1 MMSENEN
8 DLFNEV
14 MLALAV
20 PSRMLVN
27 RGFQRPQTHKGADW
41 SIRNTRQLL
50 SGSTKFIVSDS
61 LLRHAVLA
69 SLVKPKALL
78 EACKWGIPPIE
89 NMWIEWNEHRRVELM
104 AEQLTAMGV
113 KIADENDDTYRSER
127 VGYHISPVKG
137 LNMYSLFFRDND
149 NKIAVPLN
157 AFYIKNEDVISA
169 EEFVRDRETNMFGQN
184 TDWNK
189 GSMDAKLSFFAD
201 HQRLYGKVLLGTP
214 YCSKIFS
221 GPEHQK
227 YIDQVCQRMTF
238 GMHPF
243 AGAAYQASFVNPV
256 DSEIFK
262 TPSDFKNWFE
272 ASIQMNYGD
281 ARFLMTLMAL
291 INYPNILIERDQP
304 EVQQRMIAG
313 RRVPRNEM
321 RVIEL
326 DLPKPRGVTRYQR
339 MFRGM
344 GTPKRQHVRRGH
356 VRTIRHKDGTET
368 TRWIPEMVVGDPSL
382 GRIDHQYD
390 LKTKGSKN
398 ADKV

>member
-1 MMSENEN
+1 MSENEN

-14 MLALAV
+14 MLALAM
-20 PSRMLVN
+20 PNRMLVN
-27 RGFQRPQTHKGADW
+27 RDVQRPQTHKGADW

-149 NKIAVPLN
+149 KKIAVPLN

-238 GMHPF
+238 GMHPL

-356 VRTIRHKDGTET
+356 VRTIKHKDGTET

-398 ADKV
+398 AEKI

>member
-1 MMSENEN
+1 MSENEN

-14 MLALAV
+14 MLALAI
-20 PSRMLVN
+20 PNRMLKKSNV
-27 RGFQRPQTHKGADW
+27 QWPQTGREADW

-50 SGSTKFIVSDS
+50 AGSTKFIVSDS
-61 LLRHAVLA
+61 LLKHAVMA
-69 SLVKPKALL
+69 SLVPPKFLL
-78 EACKWGIPPIE
+78 EACKWGMPPIE
-89 NMWIEWNEHRRVELM
+89 NMWIEWNEERRVELM
-104 AEQLTAMGV
+104 EEQLTSMGV
-113 KIADENDDTYRSER
+113 KVSNDETDKFASER

-137 LNMYSLFFRDND
+137 LNMYSLFFRDQSD
-149 NKIAVPLN
+149 GSIAVPRH
-157 AFYIKNEDVISA
+157 AFYIKNEEELTFDDFINQRKVEMYDMHEETARADFANWQELFGRELIGPSYSEA
-169 EEFVRDRETNMFGQN
+169 LYPEEKHKRYTSQIMRRMAYGTHPLSDAAYKEEFKRHRL
-184 TDWNK
+184 K
-189 GSMDAKLSFFAD
+189 GRALA
-201 HQRLYGKVLLGTP
+201 Q
-214 YCSKIFS
+214 
-221 GPEHQK
+221 
-227 YIDQVCQRMTF
+227 
-238 GMHPF
+238 
-243 AGAAYQASFVNPV
+243 
-256 DSEIFK
+256 
-262 TPSDFKNWFE
+262 WFMQT
-272 ASIQMNYGD
+272 IQMNMGD

-339 MFRGM
+339 MFKGM

-356 VRTIRHKDGTET
+356 VRTIKHKDGTET

-398 ADKV
+398 ADKI

>member
-1 MMSENEN
+1 MSENEN

-14 MLALAV
+14 MLALAM
-20 PSRMLVN
+20 PNRMLVN
-27 RGFQRPQTHKGADW
+27 RDVQRPQTHKGADW

-50 SGSTKFIVSDS
+50 AGSTKFIVSDS
-61 LLRHAVLA
+61 LLHHAVLA

-78 EACKWGIPPIE
+78 EACKWAMPPIE

-104 AEQLTAMGV
+104 AEQLKSMGI
-113 KIADENDDTYRSER
+113 KIAEEDDDADRSER

-137 LNMYSLFFRDND
+137 LNMYSLFFRDTD

-157 AFYIKNEDVISA
+157 AFYIKNEETISA
-169 EEFVRDRETNMFGQN
+169 EEFVRDRETNMFGSQ
-184 TDWNK
+184 K
-189 GSMDAKLSFFAD
+189 GLSDADAGLEFFEE
-201 HQRLYGKVLLGTP
+201 HQVQYGKVLLGTP
-214 YCSKIFS
+214 YCANIFS

-227 YIDQVCQRMTF
+227 YIDQVCRRMTF
-238 GMHPF
+238 GMHPL

-256 DSEIFK
+256 DSGILK
-262 TPSDFKNWFE
+262 TPSDFKRWFD

-281 ARFLMTLMAL
+281 ARFLMTLMSL

-304 EVQQRMIAG
+304 EAQQRMIAG

-339 MFRGM
+339 MFKGM

-356 VRTIRHKDGTET
+356 VRRIKHKDGTET

-398 ADKV
+398 ADKI

>member
-14 MLALAV
+14 MLALAI
-20 PSRMLVN
+20 PNRMLKKSNV
-27 RGFQRPQTHKGADW
+27 QWPQTGKEADW

-50 SGSTKFIVSDS
+50 AGSTKFIVSDS
-61 LLRHAVLA
+61 LLKHAVMA
-69 SLVKPKALL
+69 SLVPPKFLL
-78 EACKWGIPPIE
+78 EACKWGMPPIE
-89 NMWIEWNEHRRVELM
+89 NMWIEWNEERRVELM
-104 AEQLTAMGV
+104 EEQLTSMGV
-113 KIADENDDTYRSER
+113 KVSNDETDKFASER

-137 LNMYSLFFRDND
+137 LNMYSLFFRDQSD
-149 NKIAVPLN
+149 GSIAVPRH
-157 AFYIKNEDVISA
+157 AFYIKNEEELTFDDFINQRKVEMYDMHEETARADFANWQELFGRELIGPSYIEA
-169 EEFVRDRETNMFGQN
+169 LYPEEKHKRYTSQIMRRMAYGTHPLSDAAYKEEFKRHRL
-184 TDWNK
+184 K
-189 GSMDAKLSFFAD
+189 GRALA
-201 HQRLYGKVLLGTP
+201 Q
-214 YCSKIFS
+214 
-221 GPEHQK
+221 
-227 YIDQVCQRMTF
+227 
-238 GMHPF
+238 
-243 AGAAYQASFVNPV
+243 
-256 DSEIFK
+256 
-262 TPSDFKNWFE
+262 WFMQT
-272 ASIQMNYGD
+272 IQMNMGD

-339 MFRGM
+339 MFKGM

-356 VRTIRHKDGTET
+356 IRTIKHKDGTET

-390 LKTKGSKN
+390 LKTKGSK
-398 ADKV
+398 

>member
-14 MLALAV
+14 MLALAI
-20 PSRMLVN
+20 PNRMLKKSNV
-27 RGFQRPQTHKGADW
+27 QWPQTGKEADW
-41 SIRNTRQLL
+41 SMRNTRQLL
-50 SGSTKFIVSDS
+50 AGSTKFIVSDS
-61 LLRHAVLA
+61 LLKHAVMA
-69 SLVKPKALL
+69 SLVPPKFLL

-89 NMWIEWNEHRRVELM
+89 NMWIEWNEERRVELM
-104 AEQLTAMGV
+104 EEQLTSMGV
-113 KIADENDDTYRSER
+113 KVSNDAKDKFASER

-137 LNMYSLFFRDND
+137 LNMYSLFFRDQSD
-149 NKIAVPLN
+149 GSIAVPRH
-157 AFYIKNEDVISA
+157 AFYIMNE
-169 EEFVRDRETNMFGQN
+169 EELTFDDLINQRKVEMYDMHEETARADFANWQELFGRQLIGPSYLEALYPEEKHKRY
-184 TDWNK
+184 TSQIMRRMAY
-189 GSMDAKLSFFAD
+189 GTHPLSD
-201 HQRLYGKVLLGTP
+201 
-214 YCSKIFS
+214 
-221 GPEHQK
+221 
-227 YIDQVCQRMTF
+227 
-238 GMHPF
+238 
-243 AGAAYQASFVNPV
+243 AAYK
-256 DSEIFK
+256 EGFK
-262 TPSDFKNWFE
+262 RHHLKGRALAQWFMQT
-272 ASIQMNYGD
+272 IQMNMGD

-339 MFRGM
+339 MFKGM

-356 VRTIRHKDGTET
+356 IRTIKHKDGTET

-390 LKTKGSKN
+390 LKTKGTKN
-398 ADKV
+398 ADKI